1 MAYTAVSLA
10 AFAGTADVSPS
21 YPLVTNHAAVV
32 PVLEDALMDRDLV
45 HRQTAC
51 AVVQHMSLGEL
62 AAAHCAP
69 IVCPLAAH
77 CVYARRPV
85 ERLGLL
91 SARLRLA
98 CVAYC
103 VWLAVVVEGC
113 PAVGCLLIGTLH
125 CIALQAWRGWG
136 ARMRSCTCSTTCSPT
151 SSRCRRTSSRQ
162 ALC

>member
-1 MAYTAVSLA
+1 
-10 AFAGTADVSPS
+10 
-21 YPLVTNHAAVV
+21 
-32 PVLEDALMDRDLV
+32 MDRDLV

-125 CIALQAWRGWG
+125 CLLAGVAGLGCEDALMHLLNYVFPNVFEVSPHIIQA
-136 ARMRSCTCSTTCSPT
+136 SLVLKP
-151 SSRCRRTSSRQ
+151 
-162 ALC
+162 